1 MSQVC
6 SACGSFNASNIACA
20 KHVLVEYVRP
30 VRVLPTI
37 EPAPAPMQAPPPAP
51 IPSPAPAPVTLDNAV
66 CVAEIVSEA
75 AMGIPQPPSVYDS
88 VISVM
93 GLNVYPMKIDF
104 GAGTPVQLFAV
115 KLTRLSDR
123 YAGYAYLTRAAVE
136 TKVIRSIR
144 AAGQYTTEMI
154 DAYKMPDVVIP
165 TEIPSVTST
174 ERTRE
179 EWYETIE
186 NLSRVSKLTFDVS
199 VVRSMILA
207 MQNFSKSPMGL
218 SVIDYGFFLETVVA
232 YINRYFVCINREGSR
247 PYYLE
252 EVLVKS
258 YDSMNNTVDEVDF
271 IRRDK
276 IGLIQAYEKLQ
287 FIKPAPPSTDPTKK
301 PKKQKPVIIF
311 AVWIAHMDSRTRD
324 RVVFDPRDQWVDNGT
339 TFNTWRGFA
348 ITQADAEAYVDDA
361 ESYKPWYDHIL
372 NVWCDGN
379 VEHARYCV
387 AYFASMLQNP
397 GIKIHHNISLYSLEG
412 VGKGLP
418 CEIFGAIMGSTH
430 YFQTDN
436 LERLLGNFTSK
447 TSAQHM
453 FVVLNEVVFV
463 ADHRMQS
470 RIKALSTE
478 RKKDYTLKGVD
489 SVEVENYAN
498 YLYAT
503 NNNRTLKIDPS
514 NRRNVMLHCKGSH
527 DEAYFKRLG
536 AVPPIALAK
545 FLYSFDIS
553 GVNFK
558 QMPHTDYE
566 RMQKTISMESPHRWY
581 AECLARKRFSAN
593 YPIPDEGSKNYP
605 TGMFQRQYSEW
616 YDLHGKE
623 FPGAFKVPYIEDLVY
638 EFSGATRSNSCF
650 CREKPGPQ
658 EYGESKA
665 EYELRASKTVQHRAI
680 KLPCYQELVHKWKE
694 FFRDPDFRVEYVP
707 DIDMAHECEDADE
720 PASKKQCL

>member
-6 SACGSFNASNIACA
+6 ITCGSFNVSNIACA
-20 KHVLVEYVRP
+20 KHMLVDYVRP
-30 VRVLPTI
+30 VRVLPV
-37 EPAPAPMQAPPPAP
+37 PMQAPEPAP
-51 IPSPAPAPVTLDNAV
+51 IPEPVPVVNAM
-66 CVAEIVSEA
+66 CVAEILRNV
-75 AMGIPQPPSVYDS
+75 MPQQSVYDS

-93 GLNVYPMKIDF
+93 GLNLYPMQIDF
-104 GAGTPVQLFAV
+104 GAGTQAKVIAV
-115 KLTRLSDR
+115 KLTRLSDGH
-123 YAGYAYLTRAAVE
+123 AGYAYLTEAAVQSGAM
-136 TKVIRSIR
+136 KLIR
-144 AAGQYTTEMI
+144 ASGEYKSEMVAGPPQLP
-154 DAYKMPDVVIP
+154 AVVAP
-165 TEIPSVTST
+165 AEEVESVEIPPP
-174 ERTRE
+174 TRE
-179 EWYETIE
+179 QFFENLT
-186 NLSRVSKLTFDVS
+186 NLSRESTLVFDVS
-199 VVRSMILA
+199 VARSMIVA
-207 MQNFSKSPMGL
+207 MLDFSNSNPSGL
-218 SVIDYGFFLETVVA
+218 DDGDYAYFLEMIVA

-258 YDSMNNTVDEVDF
+258 YDSMNKVVDEVDF

-514 NRRNVMLHCKGSH
+514 NRRNVMLHCKGRH

-545 FLYSFDIS
+545 FLYSYDIS

-566 RMQKTISMESPHRWY
+566 RMQKTISMETPHRWY

-593 YPIPDEGSKNYP
+593 YPIPDDGSKNYP

-707 DIDMAHECEDADE
+707 DIDMAHGCEDADE